1 MRDGEREISIN
12 QIGVI
17 SASIKGI
24 ISHQT
29 KSPQRFDL
37 EINYDGES
45 PSINR
50 YQFRTET
57 LIPTILFDA
66 VDLAMKIISDTF
78 SGLEIAQQTPDSDS
92 DLQALQQHIQTP
104 PQKVDQHMYEID
116 LEVSTFV

>member
-37 EINYDGES
+37 EFNYDGES

-50 YQFRTET
+50 WV
-57 LIPTILFDA
+57 I
-66 VDLAMKIISDTF
+66 F
-78 SGLEIAQQTPDSDS
+78 SGNRVLN
-92 DLQALQQHIQTP
+92 
-104 PQKVDQHMYEID
+104 
-116 LEVSTFV
+116 

>member
-1 MRDGEREISIN
+1 MLDNPYLTRGCAEQIS
-12 QIGVI
+12 
-17 SASIKGI
+17 
-24 ISHQT
+24 
-29 KSPQRFDL
+29 
-37 EINYDGES
+37 
-45 PSINR
+45 NR